1 MQVADGKEAAF
12 AEAVKERQPY
22 YKKRIDLFEQY
33 HAREEAA
40 IEAAKAANVP
50 IKVTLPDGAAKE
62 GIKGATTPLDIAN
75 QISKSLAKK
84 VVVAKVD
91 GDEWDLFRPLEGDC
105 NISLHTFDE
114 PEGKE
119 VRSNGGRGACRVQ
132 MVVEVPQPAAVLA
145 TLRQPEVGGPCALH
159 ARATLVVCAQH
170 MKVLSYQSVLGV
182 GNIQQCK
189 QQAMGS
195 MQQPHVCVQ
204 QAAARHALLPQ
215 WLRLKLAHVAA

>member
-119 VRSNGGRGACRVQ
+119 VRSNGGRGALQ
-132 MVVEVPQPAAVLA
+132 GPDGGGSSPASSG
-145 TLRQPEVGGPCALH
+145 TCNLRQPEGRWPMCAPC
-159 ARATLVVCAQH
+159 
-170 MKVLSYQSVLGV
+170 
-182 GNIQQCK
+182 
-189 QQAMGS
+189 
-195 MQQPHVCVQ
+195 
-204 QAAARHALLPQ
+204 
-215 WLRLKLAHVAA
+215 